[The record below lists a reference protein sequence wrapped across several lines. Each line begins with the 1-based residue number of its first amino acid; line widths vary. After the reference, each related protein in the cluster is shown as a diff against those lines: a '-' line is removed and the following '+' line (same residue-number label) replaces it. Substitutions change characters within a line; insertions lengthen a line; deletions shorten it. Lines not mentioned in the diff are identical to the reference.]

1 MYLVLFI
8 LRLLT
13 SGHWCLMDLAAD
25 KSLVHQVLLPTFSQS
40 LVSSIL
46 QGTENTMY
54 THVLK

>member
-1 MYLVLFI
+1 
-8 LRLLT
+8 
-13 SGHWCLMDLAAD
+13 MDLAAE

-54 THVLK
+54 THVLKKTLKDLNQGVEDN

>member
-13 SGHWCLMDLAAD
+13 SGHWCLMDLEAE

-46 QGTENTMY
+46 QGTENTM
-54 THVLK
+54 